1 MDIISLKIS
10 ERLFESQACA
20 KIELSARRE
29 LSWLE
34 GEGTV
39 FTFAIYLVFIA
50 LGVMIS
56 VMEGWVPPLPPP
68 LHGLH
73 PWEAQIVVGALGGFL
88 VALLAVNLVR
98 LVQRSLAQEGGAR
111 RLVQGTVVSIA
122 GALLG
127 MIVSWGLELL
137 FPQNPLVRALQG
149 IITLSLTLGGFV
161 VGHKEENLWMA
172 LQGRQP
178 QAPPSLNIKLV
189 DTSAII
195 DGRIGDLVKTG
206 FIEGKI
212 VIAEFVLSE
221 LHAIADSSDN
231 LRRRKGRRGLDIL
244 GELRRSNEIEVETL
258 TRDYPTTPDVDR
270 KLIQLAKELNAKIIT
285 TDYNLNK
292 VAKVEGVPVLNI
304 NELANAIKPRFIPGE
319 EIEVEVIDKGEE
331 IGQGVGYLDDGTMV
345 VVENGRRF
353 IGKKIRAVVNSSLQT
368 EAGKMLFVRPKVEP
382 VKWEQ

>member
-1 MDIISLKIS
+1 M
-10 ERLFESQACA
+10 
-20 KIELSARRE
+20 
-29 LSWLE
+29 
-34 GEGTV
+34 
-39 FTFAIYLVFIA
+39 FTFALYLVCIA

-56 VMEGWVPPLPPP
+56 VMEGWVPSLPPP
-68 LHGLH
+68 LEGLH
-73 PWEAQIVVGALGGFL
+73 PWEAQIVVGAVGGFL
-88 VALLAVNLVR
+88 VALLITNLAR
-98 LVQRSLAQEGGAR
+98 LVQGSLAQEGGAR
-111 RLVQGTVVSIA
+111 RLVQGTLVSIA
-122 GALLG
+122 GAVLG
-127 MIVSWGLELL
+127 LIVSWGIELL

-149 IITLSLTLGGFV
+149 IITLSLTVGGFA
-161 VGHKEENLWMA
+161 VGHREENLWRE
-172 LQGRQP
+172 LRGRQVE
-178 QAPPSLNIKLV
+178 PSPSSPIKLV

-195 DGRIGDLVKTG
+195 DGRIGDLAKTG

-212 VIAEFVLSE
+212 GIAEFILSE

-244 GELRRSNEIEVETL
+244 AELRRSSEIEVEIIAK
-258 TRDYPTTPDVDR
+258 DYPSTLDVDR

-331 IGQGVGYLDDGTMV
+331 INQGVGYLDDGTMV

-353 IGKKIRAVVNSSLQT
+353 IGKKIRAVVSSSLQT

>member
-1 MDIISLKIS
+1 M
-10 ERLFESQACA
+10 
-20 KIELSARRE
+20 
-29 LSWLE
+29 LE

-39 FTFAIYLVFIA
+39 FKFVIYLVFVA

-56 VMEGWVPPLPPP
+56 VMEGWVPSLPPP

-73 PWEAQIVVGALGGFL
+73 PWEAQIVVGAVGGVL
-88 VALLAVNLVR
+88 VALLITNLAR
-98 LVQRSLAQEGGAR
+98 LVQRSLTQEGGTR
-111 RLVQGTVVSIA
+111 RLVQGTVVSLA

-137 FPQNPLVRALQG
+137 FLQNPLVRALQG
-149 IITLSLTLGGFV
+149 VITLSLTTGGFV
-161 VGHKEENLWMA
+161 VGYKEENLWLA
-172 LQGRQP
+172 LQGR
-178 QAPPSLNIKLV
+178 PPESFPSANIKLV

-258 TRDYPTTPDVDR
+258 NRDYPGVADVDR
-270 KLIQLAKELNAKIIT
+270 KLIQLAKELHAKIVT

-382 VKWEQ
+382 VKWES

>member
-1 MDIISLKIS
+1 MFK
-10 ERLFESQACA
+10 
-20 KIELSARRE
+20 
-29 LSWLE
+29 
-34 GEGTV
+34 
-39 FTFAIYLVFIA
+39 FAIYLLFIA
-50 LGVMIS
+50 LGVMLS

-73 PWEAQIVVGALGGFL
+73 PWEAQVVVGALGGFV
-88 VALLAVNLVR
+88 VALLMTNLAR
-98 LVQRSLAQEGGAR
+98 LVQHSLAQEGGAR
-111 RLVQGTVVSIA
+111 RLVQATLMSGA

-127 MIVSWGLELL
+127 MILSWGVELL

-149 IITLSLTLGGFV
+149 IVTLSLAVGGFV
-161 VGHKEENLWMA
+161 VGHKEENLWGA
-172 LQGRQP
+172 P
-178 QAPPSLNIKLV
+178 QDRHPEPPPNLNIKLV

-244 GELRRSNEIEVETL
+244 AELRRSNEVEVETL
-258 TRDYPTTPDVDR
+258 NKDYPGVADVDR
-270 KLIQLAKELNAKIIT
+270 KLIQLAKELGAKIIT

>member
-1 MDIISLKIS
+1 
-10 ERLFESQACA
+10 
-20 KIELSARRE
+20 
-29 LSWLE
+29 
-34 GEGTV
+34 
-39 FTFAIYLVFIA
+39 
-50 LGVMIS
+50 
-56 VMEGWVPPLPPP
+56 MEGWVPSLPPP
-68 LHGLH
+68 LEGLH
-73 PWEAQIVVGALGGFL
+73 PWEAQTVVGALGGFL
-88 VALLAVNLVR
+88 VALVITNLAR
-98 LVQRSLAQEGGAR
+98 LVQHSLAQEGGAR

-149 IITLSLTLGGFV
+149 IITLSLTVGGFA
-161 VGHKEENLWMA
+161 VGHREENLWIE
-172 LQGRQP
+172 LRGRE
-178 QAPPSLNIKLV
+178 PSPSSPIKLV

-195 DGRIGDLVKTG
+195 DGRIGDLAKTG

-212 VIAEFVLSE
+212 GIAEFILSE
-221 LHAIADSSDN
+221 LHTIADSSDN
-231 LRRRKGRRGLDIL
+231 LKRRKGRRGLDIL
-244 GELRRSNEIEVETL
+244 AELRRTSEIEVEIIAK
-258 TRDYPTTPDVDR
+258 DYPSTLDVDR

-331 IGQGVGYLDDGTMV
+331 INQGVGYLDDGTMV

-353 IGKKIRAVVNSSLQT
+353 IGKKIRAVVSSSLQT

>member
-1 MDIISLKIS
+1 MISL
-10 ERLFESQACA
+10 L
-20 KIELSARRE
+20 
-29 LSWLE
+29 
-34 GEGTV
+34 
-39 FTFAIYLVFIA
+39 
-50 LGVMIS
+50 
-56 VMEGWVPPLPPP
+56 EGWVPPLPPP
-68 LHGLH
+68 LGGLH

-88 VALLAVNLVR
+88 VALLINNLAR
-98 LVQRSLAQEGGAR
+98 LVEHSLAQEGGVQ
-111 RLVQGTVVSIA
+111 RLVQGVMASIA

-127 MIVSWGLELL
+127 MIVSWGLGLI

-149 IITLSLTLGGFV
+149 VITLSLVGGGFA
-161 VGHKEENLWMA
+161 VGYKEENLWMA
-172 LQGRQP
+172 LQGRP
-178 QAPPSLNIKLV
+178 AEPSPAPNMNIKLV

-212 VIAEFVLSE
+212 IIAEFVLSE

-258 TRDYPTTPDVDR
+258 SKDYPNISDVDR
-270 KLIQLAKELNAKIIT
+270 KLIQLAKELKAKIIT

-353 IGKKIRAVVNSSLQT
+353 IGKKIRAVVNSTLQT